1 MRRRS
6 GRSTALGP
14 SAPARS
20 WQRRASTSP
29 GSARKRPRRPRRRFP
44 QRPSPARNAAP
55 RRSRALRR
63 RPRRDRG
70 EESRADPHVRRLR
83 REGPAAR
90 ARPHDRGRGGPRAR
104 SAPPT
109 GGRPRRVPAPAAR
122 LLDGVRASPRPRALA
137 PADAVGRGAG
147 AGRRGAR
154 GVERSRGAEVAV
166 MSKRIHELATEWNVL
181 PKDLIAGLE
190 KVGIRGKRSQSSLS
204 DDEVQRAREALGLV
218 ARPTVALGTERVVS
232 ERVVTEREAGD
243 QIVTAREQTT
253 ETRLRANVIRRRTA
267 REVLKREEAPAATDG
282 ESGEVPPALDFDAGA
297 VPPSLPEVPPPAEPE
312 ISAVPPPPREPL
324 PGARPVP
331 ERRPEPEPE
340 HAEPAPATPVAAA
353 PAATAAAAPQVA
365 ARPTSA
371 PAAAPP
377 PGFEEMRGVKV
388 LGKIDLRKPTAP
400 TPAPGVRAGEAAP
413 AEAGAEGAPKK
424 KKGRKVI
431 KKSDMLDTFERDFA
445 RGGKR
450 PQKRRALPGKEQKK
464 TEITVPRAS
473 KRVIRISEVITVAD
487 LAKAMGVKASDV
499 LKKLLDM
506 GMMATINQALD
517 HDTAALVA
525 AEFEHQV
532 ENVAF
537 DVEQMLE
544 SVEAAGGEEKAFARA
559 PVVTM
564 MGHVDHGKT
573 SLLDAIRST
582 EVAAGEAGGI
592 TQHIGAYTVDVGGR
606 QVTFLD
612 TPGHEAF
619 TAMRARGAKVTDIVV
634 LVVAADDGV
643 MPQTVEA
650 INHARAAEVPII
662 VALNKVDKSDANPE
676 RVRQELANHGLAP
689 EDWGGDT
696 IMVPVSAKTKDGIQQ
711 LLDMLLLQAD
721 VLELKANPERLAKG
735 TIVEA
740 RLDRGRGPVATVLV
754 QEGTLHPGDAFVC
767 GTQYGRV
774 RAMVNDKGQRI
785 EAAGP
790 ATPVEI
796 LGLGG
801 VPEAG
806 DTFVS
811 VADDQKARQV
821 AEHRRSKQREAEMAK
836 TAKVSLDDLYQQIQT
851 GEVKELKVVLK
862 ADVQGSVEAMT
873 EALRRLSTDDV
884 RVNVLHGSV
893 GGITESDVLLAS
905 ASNAI
910 IIGFNVRPEP
920 KAAGLAER
928 EGVDIR
934 LYTIIYEALNDV
946 RDALEGLLEPTLQE
960 KVLGRAEVRQT
971 FTVSGV
977 GTVAGCFV
985 SDGKIPRGAKARLL
999 RDHVVVNDG
1008 RIATLKRFKE
1018 DVREVASGYECGMS
1032 LEGYHDVKVGDVI
1045 EAHEVEEVARRLAPA
1060 ATKGAQAAERS
1071 A

>member
-1 MRRRS
+1 
-6 GRSTALGP
+6 
-14 SAPARS
+14 
-20 WQRRASTSP
+20 
-29 GSARKRPRRPRRRFP
+29 
-44 QRPSPARNAAP
+44 
-55 RRSRALRR
+55 
-63 RPRRDRG
+63 
-70 EESRADPHVRRLR
+70 
-83 REGPAAR
+83 
-90 ARPHDRGRGGPRAR
+90 
-104 SAPPT
+104 
-109 GGRPRRVPAPAAR
+109 
-122 LLDGVRASPRPRALA
+122 
-137 PADAVGRGAG
+137 
-147 AGRRGAR
+147 
-154 GVERSRGAEVAV
+154 
-166 MSKRIHELATEWNVL
+166 MSKRIHELSKEWNVL

-190 KVGIRGKRSQSSLS
+190 KVGIRGKRSQSALS
-204 DDEVQRAREALGLV
+204 DDEVQQAREALGLV
-218 ARPTVALGTERVVS
+218 ARPSVPVGTERVVS
-232 ERVVTEREAGD
+232 ERVVTERAAGD
-243 QIVTAREQTT
+243 QLVTAREQTT
-253 ETRLRANVIRRRTA
+253 ETRLRANVIRRRVA
-267 REVLKREEAPAATDG
+267 REVLKREEVAPAPA
-282 ESGEVPPALDFDAGA
+282 ESEVGDVPPALDFDADA
-297 VPPSLPEVPPPAEPE
+297 LPPSLDEVPPPAEPE
-312 ISAVPPPPREPL
+312 PAAPVHEPPV
-324 PGARPVP
+324 ARTAP
-331 ERRPEPEPE
+331 EAAHAPESPTPEP
-340 HAEPAPATPVAAA
+340 PAPMAAA
-353 PAATAAAAPQVA
+353 PAPVPAAAPVRPA
-365 ARPTSA
+365 ARPAAA

-400 TPAPGVRAGEAAP
+400 GPSPGARPGEAAAP
-413 AEAGAEGAPKK
+413 TEAGADGAPKK

-431 KKSDMLDTFERDFA
+431 KKSDMADTFERDFA

-473 KRVIRISEVITVAD
+473 KRIVRISEVITVSD
-487 LAKAMGVKASDV
+487 LSKAMGVKAGDV

-544 SVEAAGGEEKAFARA
+544 SVEAAGGEEKTLGRA

-582 EVAAGEAGGI
+582 DVAAGEAGGI

-662 VALNKVDKSDANPE
+662 VAINKVDKSDANPE

-696 IMVPVSAKTKDGIQQ
+696 IMVPVSAKTRDGIQQ

-721 VLELKANPERLAKG
+721 VLELRANPERLAKG
-735 TIVEA
+735 TIIEA

-767 GTQYGRV
+767 GTQFGRV
-774 RAMVNDKGQRI
+774 RAMVDDKGRRI
-785 EAAGP
+785 DAAGP
-790 ATPVEI
+790 STPVEI

-851 GEVKELKVVLK
+851 GAVRELKVVLK
-862 ADVQGSVEAMT
+862 ADVQGSVEAVT

-893 GGITESDVLLAS
+893 GGITESDVLLAT

-920 KAAGLAER
+920 KAAALAER
-928 EGVDIR
+928 EGVDVR

-960 KVLGRAEVRQT
+960 KVLGRVEVRQV
-971 FTVSGV
+971 FAVSGI

-985 SDGKIPRGAKARLL
+985 VDGKIPRGAKARLL
-999 RDHVVVNDG
+999 RDHVVVHDG

-1032 LEGYHDVKVGDVI
+1032 LEGYQDVKVGDVI
-1045 EAHEVEEVARRLAPA
+1045 EAYEVEQVARRLAPA
-1060 ATKGAQAAERS
+1060 TTKGAQAAERS